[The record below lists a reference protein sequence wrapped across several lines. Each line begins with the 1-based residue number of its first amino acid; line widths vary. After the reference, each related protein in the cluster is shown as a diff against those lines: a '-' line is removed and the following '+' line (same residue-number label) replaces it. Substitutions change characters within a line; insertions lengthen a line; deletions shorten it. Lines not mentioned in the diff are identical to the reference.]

1 MIVSFHPAYEGDR
14 NVICAGR
21 APNAGD
27 RALIRRARAVIL
39 SQGCR
44 RQLYELA
51 RANCRNVFPNYDL
64 RFKYPGKLGQV
75 RLFRKFDAAHPA
87 SELFDSVASYR
98 RRRETAGS
106 QPSFGFPFVFKFDW
120 GGEGQTVFLIRTTAD
135 MKALLEKASTFEATG
150 QKGFLLQEYVASGD
164 RSLRVV
170 VIGKR
175 TLTYWRIQ
183 PEGGDFRSSVS
194 CGATIDPDSDPEH
207 RQRGAER
214 VRAFCRRTG
223 IDLAGFDVLFP
234 TLSGLRDP
242 LMLELNYFFGRRGLG
257 GSLEFYRILEAE
269 IQDWLR
275 ERGLK

>member
-21 APNAGD
+21 APDAED
-27 RALIRRARAVIL
+27 RLLIRRARAVIL
-39 SQGCR
+39 GQGCT

-64 RFKYPGKLGQV
+64 RFNYPGKLGQV

-87 SELFDSVASYR
+87 SEPFDSVASYR
-98 RRRETAGS
+98 RHRETAGS
-106 QPSFGFPFVFKFDW
+106 HPPFGFPCVFKFDW
-120 GGEGQTVFLIRTTAD
+120 GGEGETVFFIRTATD
-135 MKALLEKASTFEATG
+135 LKALLEKASKFEATG
-150 QKGFLLQEYVASGD
+150 QKGFLLQEYVASGG

-175 TLTYWRIQ
+175 TLTYWKRQ
-183 PEGGDFRSSVS
+183 PPDGDFRSNLSR
-194 CGATIDPDSDPEH
+194 GATIDFDSDPELQ
-207 RQRGAER
+207 QRGAER
-214 VRAFCRRTG
+214 VRAFCRKTG

-234 TLSGLRDP
+234 ALSSPREP

-257 GSLEFYRILEAE
+257 GSLKFYRMLTSE
-269 IQDWLR
+269 IDGWLR